1 MDKIQVTSV
10 LTDAIIQGLID
21 GSLQRFGGVIQEVTT
36 EKIVTC
42 LRENEPLSTDWQ
54 NVESVLQ
61 LSSNASVLNLG
72 LSVMSFAVISKQLKE
87 IEQNLKATQ
96 ELLNKIDRK
105 LDLSYYTNFRA
116 ALELAVN
123 AFTMSKPENRRS
135 SALQAINRFLEAEQH
150 YLAFVD
156 EDLAESSQV
165 VTEYLLS
172 LALAYLAEVRCY
184 LELEEFETAN
194 RRFQAGAKVIRERI
208 KKYIELLLTSN
219 PAVYLHPRFKGSIDL
234 TRLTKIYQWL
244 DPVWNENSVFDLLR
258 EDLFNLAQNENKWFN
273 SLPSAIWD
281 NPFNWLNKNPQSDVS
296 DRIPQAMETME
307 SLIETERRFQAY
319 QLEVR
324 VIKEL
329 GITFHEWLELTPRG
343 DRQENDRL
351 TYLMLPENLN
361 I

>member
-1 MDKIQVTSV
+1 
-10 LTDAIIQGLID
+10 
-21 GSLQRFGGVIQEVTT
+21 
-36 EKIVTC
+36 
-42 LRENEPLSTDWQ
+42 
-54 NVESVLQ
+54 
-61 LSSNASVLNLG
+61 
-72 LSVMSFAVISKQLKE
+72 
-87 IEQNLKATQ
+87 
-96 ELLNKIDRK
+96 
-105 LDLSYYTNFRA
+105 
-116 ALELAVN
+116 
-123 AFTMSKPENRRS
+123 MSKPENRRS

-329 GITFHEWLELTPRG
+329 
-343 DRQENDRL
+343 
-351 TYLMLPENLN
+351 
-361 I
+361 